1 MTESFLHW
9 AYTKLCECTLYNLK
23 FIYSQLMVRKKKKK
37 RKKEQ
42 PVKLVSECFVVLQAL
57 SFSRFN
63 LKQNDANINKTGR
76 AAVLF

>member
-1 MTESFLHW
+1 MH
-9 AYTKLCECTLYNLK
+9 TLQSEIHLQPTYGTL
-23 FIYSQLMVRKKKKK
+23 KKKK

-42 PVKLVSECFVVLQAL
+42 PVKLVSERFVVLQAL